1 MDTRVKAFLDAVA
14 DQLLK
19 NTPASVLSKLDGRQF
34 QQLVTDTA
42 QELNI
47 SQNYGLEVRPTAA
60 QAFPDLVVN
69 RTGIEIKAT
78 VQDHWVTTGNS
89 ITESRRDKEID
100 ELVFFFGKLGG
111 KPQIAIRPYDDCLS
125 SVVVTHNPRYM
136 VDMRLSEGESIFSKM
151 GLSYDDF
158 RKQNN
163 PIKVIRDYVK
173 KNLKPGEEL
182 WWIGETDSEESA
194 SPILRQFGA
203 GNTKERD
210 AFRALAFALRP
221 EVISNSTKKY
231 ERLPALLLKHFGA
244 VSPSMRDF
252 FSAGGIN
259 TVNDDLGNEITVSA
273 AHSRLLAL
281 AGKVKQIVLD
291 SNVEE
296 LTYGWGVDQIDVD
309 RLAQYCKIL
318 SAIGKRQNT
327 QYDLGELFLANC

>member
-19 NTPASVLSKLDGRQF
+19 NSPTSVLSKLDGRQF
-34 QQLVTDTA
+34 QQLVTETA
-42 QELNI
+42 LELNI
-47 SQNYGLEVRPTAA
+47 SHNYGLEVRPTAA

-78 VQDHWVTTGNS
+78 IQDHWVTTGNS

-163 PIKVIRDYVK
+163 PIKMIRDYMKCQEWLKNQKQK
-173 KNLKPGEEL
+173 KH
-182 WWIGETDSEESA
+182 
-194 SPILRQFGA
+194 Q
-203 GNTKERD
+203 
-210 AFRALAFALRP
+210 
-221 EVISNSTKKY
+221 VI
-231 ERLPALLLKHFGA
+231 
-244 VSPSMRDF
+244 
-252 FSAGGIN
+252 
-259 TVNDDLGNEITVSA
+259 
-273 AHSRLLAL
+273 
-281 AGKVKQIVLD
+281 
-291 SNVEE
+291 
-296 LTYGWGVDQIDVD
+296 
-309 RLAQYCKIL
+309 
-318 SAIGKRQNT
+318 
-327 QYDLGELFLANC
+327 